1 MFERY
6 KARKAE
12 IIAERTVLQDAMEQ
26 AKTIIKKA
34 DFLTKKIESAEK
46 RGGVLLLE
54 NLDEGLIKKLQE
66 LTDDNVIIIFCNDGT
81 RVEIK
86 SNGTNYIRKT
96 GQIR

>member
-12 IIAERTVLQDAMEQ
+12 IIAERTTLQDAMEQ

-86 SNGTNYIRKT
+86 GNSANYIKNS

>member
-1 MFERY
+1 MFDRY

-12 IIAERTVLQDAMEQ
+12 LIAEREVLKEAIDS
-26 AKTIIKKA
+26 AKTLNKKA
-34 DFLTKKIESAEK
+34 DQLLKRIESAEK

-54 NLDEGLIKKLQE
+54 NLDEGLVKKLQS
-66 LTDDNVIIIFCNDGT
+66 LTDDNVIVIFCNDGT

-86 SNGTNYIRKT
+86 GNSANYIKNS